1 MIKCYNLDTHQW
13 LYFTARTPYEAMEKL
28 LYTLNL
34 KRKDTSAKI
43 QLIGGGRT
51 LSITHNGETWSCLN
65 K

>member
-1 MIKCYNLDTHQW
+1 MIRCYNLDTYQE

-34 KRKDTSAKI
+34 KRKDTGAKI
-43 QLIGGGRT
+43 QLLGGGRT
-51 LSITHNGETWSCLN
+51 LSLIHNGETWSCLN

>member
-1 MIKCYNLDTHQW
+1 MIKCYNLDTHRW

-43 QLIGGGRT
+43 QLLGGGRT
-51 LSITHNGETWSCLN
+51 LSIIHNGETWSCLN